1 MTTETRTYRGATLE
15 ELLPTIRTELGD
27 DAIIIRQREGLV
39 GGIAG
44 FFAKRCVEVEA
55 QASAAARITPTVPA
69 KNVFDAYDD
78 AATTPTVAAFE
89 DELDRAEAEF
99 QPMVETLAGIPAEQA
114 AEEPAAAAEPEAAAI
129 EEPEPAADEAATA
142 ASGEPDP
149 VFDAIAERLVTAGI
163 PRGSAQAIARDAE
176 RGMAPFDQMATPESL
191 VRRALARGMRIEHG
205 WKTKRRTIALIG
217 PSGAGKT
224 LAVARL
230 CHAYA
235 IGSKLEV
242 RTLSLEPSSGAYRL
256 GQLTEHLDIGVR
268 IAETPEAAARA
279 ATRLAGE
286 SLTVVDTPPVSPA
299 DPESIAALA
308 ELLAEVKPDET
319 HLVVPATMGAEA
331 ARALYAAVAPHVTV
345 SRILVSKIDEAPSP
359 GAAVGLS
366 FELKKPLSYVSEGRR
381 PASGLRPADG
391 AELAAMVLRSDD
403 GGNGH

>member
-27 DAIIIRQREGLV
+27 DAIIVRQREGLV

-55 QASAAARITPTVPA
+55 QRSAAARVTPTVPA
-69 KNVFDAYDD
+69 RNVFDAYDD
-78 AATTPTVAAFE
+78 AAAAPTVAAFE

-99 QPMVETLAGIPAEQA
+99 QPMVETLAAMPAEQP
-114 AEEPAAAAEPEAAAI
+114 AEEPAVAAEPAPT
-129 EEPEPAADEAATA
+129 EEPETAIDEPATA
-142 ASGEPDP
+142 GSGEPDP
-149 VFDAIAERLVTAGI
+149 VFDAIAERLVSAGI
-163 PRGSAQAIARDAE
+163 PRASAQAIARDAE

-191 VRRALARGMRIEHG
+191 VRRALARGLRIEHG

-217 PSGAGKT
+217 ASGAGKT
-224 LAVARL
+224 LAAAKL

-268 IAETPEAAARA
+268 VAETPDAAARA

-286 SLTVVDTPPVSPA
+286 SLTVVDTPPVSPS
-299 DPESIAALA
+299 DPDSIAALA

-319 HLVVPATMGAEA
+319 HLVVPATMSAEA
-331 ARALYAAVAPHVTV
+331 ARALYAAIAPHVTV

-391 AELAAMVLRSDD
+391 AELAAMVLKSDD
-403 GGNGH
+403 GGDGR

>member
-39 GGIAG
+39 GGVAG

-55 QASAAARITPTVPA
+55 QRAAAQRVTPAMPA
-69 KNVFDAYDD
+69 QNVFDAYDD
-78 AATTPTVAAFE
+78 AAATPTVAAFE

-99 QPMVETLAGIPAEQA
+99 QPMVETFAALPA
-114 AEEPAAAAEPEAAAI
+114 EPAAGEEPVADTAEPEAVA
-129 EEPEPAADEAATA
+129 PAA
-142 ASGEPDP
+142 GEPDP
-149 VFDAIAERLVTAGI
+149 VFDAIADRLVAAGL
-163 PRGSAQAIARDAE
+163 PRASAQAIARDAE
-176 RGMAPFDQMATPESL
+176 RSMAPFDQLATPESL
-191 VRRALARGMRIEHG
+191 VRRALARAMKIEHG

-217 PSGAGKT
+217 ASGSGKT
-224 LAVARL
+224 LAAAKL
-230 CHAYA
+230 CHAYTV
-235 IGSKLEV
+235 GSRLEV

-268 IAETPEAAARA
+268 IAETPDAAARA

-308 ELLAEVKPDET
+308 TLLAEVKPDET
-319 HLVVPATMGAEA
+319 HLVIPATMSAEA
-331 ARALYAAVAPHVTV
+331 ARALYAAVSPHVSV
-345 SRILVSKIDEAPSP
+345 SRILVSKIDESPSP

-381 PASGLRPADG
+381 PAAGLRPADG

-403 GGNGH
+403 GGDGR